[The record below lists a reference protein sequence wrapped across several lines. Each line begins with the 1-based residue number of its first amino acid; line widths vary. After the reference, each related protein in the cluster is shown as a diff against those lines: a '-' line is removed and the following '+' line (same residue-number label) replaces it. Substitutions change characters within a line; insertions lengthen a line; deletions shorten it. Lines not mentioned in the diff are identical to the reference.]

1 MWELFGHESVLIHC
15 DDDLKNICIKSGYL
29 PMLCY
34 ESRLLSVSEDLCITT
49 ILQGGCAPAVI
60 EDEISPGVAQCLSD
74 YMTLITLALHLELG
88 FFSGGSSKFSLGIAG
103 TGH

>member
-1 MWELFGHESVLIHC
+1 
-15 DDDLKNICIKSGYL
+15 
-29 PMLCY
+29 MLCY

-88 FFSGGSSKFSLGIAG
+88 FFQVAAASFPWGLQVLVIKQKKGALV
-103 TGH
+103 